1 MEKMG
6 QWGKVMEQWYTRR
19 ELAEAG
25 LSLTSIDRWSK
36 AFRDADGL
44 VRKLPHKRY
53 EYSAAFAHFVR
64 HRQGKVGPA
73 NLPPV
78 PLIAQ
83 IYALAQEYSPVQVA
97 AILNKPLPVILEW
110 YKELGL

>member
-1 MEKMG
+1 MET
-6 QWGKVMEQWYTRR
+6 MEQQWYSRR

-36 AFRDADGL
+36 AFRGTDL
-44 VRKLPHKRY
+44 VRKPPHKRY